1 MRYEEVEEVE
11 SRERGWPR
19 LSGAWK
25 NSTRRH
31 EAVGIESGEASAV
44 AGVVPL
50 LLTIPQ
56 AAAVLAVGRT
66 TVYEL
71 IGAGDLEAVHI
82 GRSARV
88 PVAALED
95 YVERQRRGRVTV
107 RRSREGR
114 WHR

>member
-1 MRYEEVEEVE
+1 MDEQHECIRVE
-11 SRERGWPR
+11 SRQAGT
-19 LSGAWK
+19 A
-25 NSTRRH
+25 
-31 EAVGIESGEASAV
+31 

>member
-1 MRYEEVEEVE
+1 MDEQHEDTRIENKQ
-11 SRERGWPR
+11 RGT
-19 LSGAWK
+19 A
-25 NSTRRH
+25 
-31 EAVGIESGEASAV
+31 
-44 AGVVPL
+44 AGVAPL

-56 AAAVLAVGRT
+56 AAATLAVGRT

-88 PVAALED
+88 PMAALKD
-95 YVERQRRGRVTV
+95 YVERQQRGRVTV
-107 RRSREGR
+107 RRSKEGR

>member
-1 MRYEEVEEVE
+1 MRWSLALFLYMDEQHEDIKVENKQ
-11 SRERGWPR
+11 RGT
-19 LSGAWK
+19 A
-25 NSTRRH
+25 T
-31 EAVGIESGEASAV
+31 
-44 AGVVPL
+44 GVVPL

-88 PVAALED
+88 PLAALED

-107 RRSREGR
+107 RRSREDR

>member
-1 MRYEEVEEVE
+1 MDEQREDIKVENKQ
-11 SRERGWPR
+11 RGT
-19 LSGAWK
+19 A
-25 NSTRRH
+25 
-31 EAVGIESGEASAV
+31 
-44 AGVVPL
+44 AGVAPL

-56 AAAVLAVGRT
+56 AAAVLAIGRT

-107 RRSREGR
+107 RRSREDR

>member
-1 MRYEEVEEVE
+1 MPLALFLYMDEQ
-11 SRERGWPR
+11 REDIRGQNKQR
-19 LSGAWK
+19 GTA
-25 NSTRRH
+25 
-31 EAVGIESGEASAV
+31 

-82 GRSARV
+82 GRSVRV
-88 PVAALED
+88 PVDALRVFVD
-95 YVERQRRGRVTV
+95 RQRV
-107 RRSREGR
+107 SQ
-114 WHR
+114 

>member
-1 MRYEEVEEVE
+1 MDEQ
-11 SRERGWPR
+11 REDIRIENKQRGT
-19 LSGAWK
+19 A
-25 NSTRRH
+25 
-31 EAVGIESGEASAV
+31 
-44 AGVVPL
+44 AGVGPL

-107 RRSREGR
+107 RRSREDR
-114 WHR
+114 WLR